1 MSTYEEFMV
10 LLTFGILVVAILE
23 YVNHKKQHTDRVPAG
38 IALAEYNRSSYDQN
52 DRKKLFNEVFTSW
65 YQWKYKVPLTA
76 HTFNVLLDSAG
87 VDRVT
92 R

>member
-1 MSTYEEFMV
+1 MKEVKAELTDEETEPPFPDAA
-10 LLTFGILVVAILE
+10 GCAC
-23 YVNHKKQHTDRVPAG
+23 NACRWGNRKNAG
-38 IALAEYNRSSYDQN
+38 IALAEYNRSSYDPN